1 MSVLDGMVC
10 QELVE
15 RVTEYLDAA
24 LTVDDRTRFESH
36 LAQCPFCEEIL
47 EQFRVVIDMTGHLG
61 VDDVAVIDRERQE
74 QLLSVFR
81 SWHDDRR

>member
-1 MSVLDGMVC
+1 MSVLDEMVC

-36 LAQCPFCEEIL
+36 LAECPFCEAIL
-47 EQFRVVIDMTGHLG
+47 EQFLVVIDMTGHLG
-61 VDDVAVIDRERQE
+61 VNDVAMVDPERQE

-81 SWHDDRR
+81 SWHGDRR

>member
-1 MSVLDGMVC
+1 MSVLDRMVC

-24 LTVDDRTRFESH
+24 LTTDDRNRFESP
-36 LAQCPFCEEIL
+36 LAECPFCDEIL

-61 VDDVAVIDRERQE
+61 VDDVAMVDPERQE

-81 SWHDDRR
+81 SWHRDRR

>member
-1 MSVLDGMVC
+1 MNVLDEMVC

-24 LTVDDRTRFESH
+24 LTVDDHTRFESH
-36 LAQCPFCEEIL
+36 LAECPFCEEIL

-61 VDDVAVIDRERQE
+61 VDDVAAVDPERQE

-81 SWHDDRR
+81 SWRSDRR